1 MSQTE
6 NRFTHLGENDQPRM
20 VDVSEKAVT
29 PRTAIAEALI
39 WLGPELAE
47 LLKNSGK
54 TKKGPVLETAN
65 IAGIQG
71 CKKTSDLIPMW
82 YPLPLFATEVEIQLE
97 GEQARVR
104 VQVKTTN
111 KTGVEMEAL
120 TGASVAAL
128 TLYDMCKSVSKAM
141 VIESIKLIE
150 KTGGKSGDYVDI
162 ERACSYGDEVG
173 GHHVSGHVDCIGI
186 IKKIYNSPNNRDV
199 VVSCDK
205 QWLAYL
211 IPKGWI
217 TVDGVSLTVVDVGDN
232 WFSVSLIPETLKQT
246 VLGLKTEGQKVN
258 LEFDHTVKVIVHTI
272 ERMLPEIKENAQSNL
287 KKVINNKV

>member
-1 MSQTE
+1 M
-6 NRFTHLGENDQPRM
+6 FTGIVQGIRKISL
-20 VDVSEKAVT
+20 VSDIEGGRKL
-29 PRTAIAEALI
+29 R
-39 WLGPELAE
+39 
-47 LLKNSGK
+47 
-54 TKKGPVLETAN
+54 
-65 IAGIQG
+65 
-71 CKKTSDLIPMW
+71 
-82 YPLPLFATEVEIQLE
+82 IQLDNFSE
-97 GEQARVR
+97 NLEH
-104 VQVKTTN
+104 
-111 KTGVEMEAL
+111 
-120 TGASVAAL
+120 GASVAVNGVCL
-128 TLYDMCKSVSKAM
+128 TAVKISQGWAEFDIIQETLNRSNLSV
-141 VIESIKLIE
+141 L
-150 KTGGKSGDYVDI
+150 KSGDSVNI

-173 GHHVSGHVDCIGI
+173 GHHVSGHVDYIGI

-272 ERMLPEIKENAQSNL
+272 ERMLPEIKENPQTNL
-287 KKVINNKV
+287 KKGGNNKV